1 MNANNLH
8 DALNQLD
15 DKLIEEVDKL
25 RAKPKSRRR
34 LWRRGLA
41 AVACLCIIAVS
52 VLAVN
57 ELRPVTP
64 DSDPRPTTSQIE
76 NRPANADA
84 PTVDLM
90 EGISAAT
97 VTTTDDLTAGNAA
110 LTDFAVR
117 LFKASEESGKN
128 TLISP
133 LSVVSALAMTAN
145 GAKQNTLAQMEQVL
159 GLPTDILNS
168 YLYSYMQTL
177 PQNEKTKLSL
187 ANSIWFTADDS
198 FTADWDF
205 LQKNADYY
213 GADLYKAP
221 FNQSTVADINDWVKA
236 KTDGMIPEIIDN
248 LSPDAVMCLVNALA
262 FEAEWLTPYTENQV
276 HEGTF
281 THEDGTVQ
289 RVEFMHSFEYTYL
302 EDDNAIGFIKPYSNP
317 KYAFVA
323 LLPNVGTSVSDY
335 VASLDGATLRAMLD
349 AMLSSPQSTHVVAAL
364 PKFETEYSTD
374 MSAILADMG
383 MRDAFSVKKAD
394 FSSLGSSTKGNIF
407 INRVVHKTFI
417 SVAEQGTKAGAATVI
432 DMAAGSNTNPE
443 PKTVTLDRPFVYMLI
458 DCETNVPFFLC
469 TVMDVNG

>member
-1 MNANNLH
+1 MNVHNLH
-8 DALNQLD
+8 DALNQID
-15 DKLIEEVDKL
+15 DELIEEVDKL
-25 RAKPKSRRR
+25 RTKPKRNKRVWQR
-34 LWRRGLA
+34 LLA
-41 AVACLCIIAVS
+41 VAACLCIVTVS
-52 VLAVN
+52 VLAVR
-57 ELRPVTP
+57 ELRPIPSDDDSTP
-64 DSDPRPTTSQIE
+64 ITSQVE

-90 EGISAAT
+90 EDISAAT
-97 VTTTDDLTAGNAA
+97 VTTTDDLTAGNTA

-159 GLPTDILNS
+159 GLPTDKLNT
-168 YLYSYMQTL
+168 YLYSYMKAL
-177 PQNEKTKLSL
+177 PQNEKIKLSL

-198 FTADWDF
+198 FTANRDF

-213 GADLYKAP
+213 AADLYKTA
-221 FNQSTVADINDWVKA
+221 FNKATVADINDWVKD
-236 KTDGMIPEIIDN
+236 KTDGMIPEIVDD
-248 LSPDAVMCLVNALA
+248 LSPESVMCLVNALA
-262 FEAEWLTPYTENQV
+262 FEAEWHKPYEEIQV

-281 THEDGTVQ
+281 THEDSTVQ
-289 RVEFMHSFEYTYL
+289 RVEFMHSGEYVYL
-302 EDDNAIGFIKPYSNP
+302 EDEHATGFIKHYSNL

-323 LLPNVGTSVSDY
+323 LLPNAGISVSDY
-335 VASLDGATLRAMLD
+335 VASLDGATLRAMLH
-349 AMLSSPQSTHVVAAL
+349 AAQETRVVAAL

-374 MSAILADMG
+374 MSAILTDMG

-417 SVAEQGTKAGAATVI
+417 SVAERGTKAGAATAVI
-432 DMAAGSNTNPE
+432 MDAGSAEVPE
-443 PKTVTLDRPFVYMLI
+443 IKTVTLDRPFVYMLI
-458 DCETNVPFFLC
+458 DCENNVPFFLG
-469 TVMDVNG
+469 TMMDVNG

>member
-15 DKLIEEVDKL
+15 DNLIEEVDKL
-25 RAKPKSRRR
+25 RAKPKSRGR
-34 LWRRGLA
+34 LWQRGLA
-41 AVACLCIIAVS
+41 AAACLCIIALS

-64 DSDPRPTTSQIE
+64 DSNPEPITSQIE
-76 NRPANADA
+76 NRPANAEA

-159 GLPTDILNS
+159 GLPTDKLNS

-198 FTADWDF
+198 FTADRDF

-221 FNQSTVADINDWVKA
+221 FNKSTVADINDWVKD

-248 LSPDAVMCLVNALA
+248 LSPDAVMCLINALA
-262 FEAEWLTPYTENQV
+262 FEAEWFKPYEENQV

-281 THEDGTVQ
+281 THEDSTVQ

-302 EDDNAIGFIKPYSNP
+302 EDDNATGFIKHYSDP

-323 LLPNVGTSVSDY
+323 LLPNVGVSVSDY
-335 VASLDGATLRAMLD
+335 VASLDGATLRAT
-349 AMLSSPQSTHVVAAL
+349 LSSPQETRVVAAL

-374 MSAILADMG
+374 MSAILEDMG
-383 MRDAFSVKKAD
+383 MCDAFSVKKAD

-407 INRVVHKTFI
+407 INRVAHKTFI
-417 SVAEQGTKAGAATVI
+417 SVAERGTKAGAATAVI
-432 DMAAGSNTNPE
+432 MDAGSAMVPE

-458 DCETNVPFFLC
+458 DCETNVPFFLG
-469 TVMDVNG
+469 TLMDVNG